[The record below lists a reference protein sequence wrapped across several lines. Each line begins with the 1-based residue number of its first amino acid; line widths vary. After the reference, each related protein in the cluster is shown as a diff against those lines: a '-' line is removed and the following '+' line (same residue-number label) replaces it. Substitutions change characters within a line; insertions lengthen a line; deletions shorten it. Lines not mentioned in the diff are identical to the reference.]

1 MMSVHAKA
9 AAATFDVTMLQSADL
24 LSPQLDRLA
33 DGVLE
38 QSERGVCEC
47 SNASSTIKYELK
59 TMYARGKAAVTRQRS
74 GEIVTFEQR

>member
-1 MMSVHAKA
+1 MSVHAKA
-9 AAATFDVTMLQSADL
+9 AAATFDGTMLQSADL

-33 DGVLE
+33 DGVPE
-38 QSERGVCEC
+38 QIERGVCEC
-47 SNASSTIKYELK
+47 SNASSTIKYVLK